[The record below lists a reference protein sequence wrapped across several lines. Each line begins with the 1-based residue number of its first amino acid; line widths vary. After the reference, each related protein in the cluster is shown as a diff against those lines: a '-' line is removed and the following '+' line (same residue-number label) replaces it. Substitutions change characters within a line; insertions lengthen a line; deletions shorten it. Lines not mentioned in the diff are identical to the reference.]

1 MFYVLA
7 IRLFLAVAGIV
18 ALCFPRALYA
28 QFTDARTYSEGSA
41 GLNSLEFTYAY
52 VRGNASIDTS
62 LVVGS
67 ENLNL
72 NKGTFSYTHN
82 FSMFGQMAWVTAN
95 VPFASLEGSVA
106 ASNASGSTSGM
117 GDSSLELA
125 VLLKGGPALSAAQ
138 LATYQRTT
146 IVGTSLTVT
155 APTGKYDGNK
165 VLNLGSH
172 RWSFKPELGVSY
184 PIGTEQKWELDG
196 YINAYFFTDNTS
208 FQGMEILHQEPLPGL
223 EAHLSYNVTPS
234 LWMSLDTR
242 YAFRGETVVDG
253 VEQNNSQENLTLGAE
268 ASWAPNSHNS
278 LDFVF
283 AKALVHRNAPAF
295 TGVSVS
301 YVYSW
306 GHDYR

>member
-1 MFYVLA
+1 M
-7 IRLFLAVAGIV
+7 RLFLAVAAIV
-18 ALCFPRALYA
+18 ALCFPQALYA
-28 QFTDARTYSEGSA
+28 QFTDARNYSEGSV

-67 ENLNL
+67 ENLDL
-72 NKGTFSYTHN
+72 HKGTFSYTHN
-82 FSMFGQMAWVTAN
+82 FSMFGQMAWVSAN
-95 VPFASLEGSVA
+95 VPFASLGGYVA

-125 VLLKGGPALSAAQ
+125 VLLKGGRALSAAE
-138 LATYQRTT
+138 LATYERGT
-146 IVGTSLTVT
+146 ILGMSLTLTV
-155 APTGKYDGNK
+155 PTGEYNGNK
-165 VLNLGSH
+165 VLNLGSN
-172 RWSFKPELGVSY
+172 RWSLKPELGVSY
-184 PIGTEQKWELDG
+184 PFGSERKWEVDG

-208 FQGMEILHQEPLPGL
+208 FQGIEVLHQEPLPGL
-223 EAHLSYNVTPS
+223 EAHLSYSVTPS

-253 VEQNNSQENLTLGAE
+253 LEQNNSQENLTLGTE
-268 ASWAPNSHNS
+268 ASWAPTSHVS
-278 LDFVF
+278 LDVVF

-306 GHDYR
+306 SNDHK